1 MDKAFLWITICHDV
15 ISDGYSIILEQ
26 DEAESFGFGMKQIG
40 AGLFKVVDIK
50 IRGPAY
56 NNGRMRS
63 DDILIGVNN
72 MTITKSTTAEVIN
85 EIVMKSGDVI
95 KLTLSSRPSKL
106 GKQINSS
113 RPWINSDL
121 KYHK

>member
-26 DEAESFGFGMKQIG
+26 DEAESFGFGIKQIG
-40 AGLFKVVDIK
+40 AGLFKVVDIN
-50 IRGPAY
+50 IQGPAY

-72 MTITKSTTAEVIN
+72 MTITKITTAEVIN
-85 EIVMKSGDVI
+85 ELVMKSGDVI
-95 KLTLSSRPSKL
+95 KLTLRSRPSKL
-106 GKQINSS
+106 GKQINSG
-113 RPWINSDL
+113 RP
-121 KYHK
+121 

>member
-1 MDKAFLWITICHDV
+1 MDKAFLWITICQDV
-15 ISDGYSIILEQ
+15 ISDDYSIILEQ
-26 DEAESFGFGMKQIG
+26 DETESFGFGIKQIG
-40 AGLFKVVDIK
+40 AGLFKVVDIN

-72 MTITKSTTAEVIN
+72 MTITKITTAEVIN
-85 EIVMKSGDVI
+85 ELVMKSGDVI
-95 KLTLSSRPSKL
+95 KLTLRSRPSKL

-113 RPWINSDL
+113 RP
-121 KYHK
+121 